1 MTEFYTTLLAVI
13 ALLETGNGI
22 RDNNGAIGKYQ
33 IRDIYVRDVN
43 RIMKTNYTHEDARKE
58 RSARDMVYFY
68 LRYYG
73 KKMYERTGRKPTVYD
88 LAMIHRLGPYGYT
101 HADHDYGIRAVNLF
115 KAMKGVGK

>member
-1 MTEFYTTLLAVI
+1 MNEFYTTLLAVI
-13 ALLETGNGI
+13 ALLETGNGV

-33 IRDIYVRDVN
+33 IREIYVRDVN
-43 RIMKTNYTHEDARKE
+43 RIVKTTYRHEDARDD
-58 RSARDMVYFY
+58 RNASRMVYFY

-88 LAMIHRLGPYGYT
+88 LAMIHRLGPFGYT

-115 KAMKGVGK
+115 KAMKGERK